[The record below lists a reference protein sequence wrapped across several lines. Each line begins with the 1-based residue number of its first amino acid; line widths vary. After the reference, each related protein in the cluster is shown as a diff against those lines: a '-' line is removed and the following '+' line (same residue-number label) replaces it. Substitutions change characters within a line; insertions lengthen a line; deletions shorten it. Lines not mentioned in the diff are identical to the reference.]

1 MKRKQKDEIRV
12 KTIEELKAEVLKRE
26 DEAVRLNLEVQQ
38 AKVKDTTSIKR
49 KMDEI
54 AIIKTIIR
62 EKELGKEAS
71 LK

>member
-1 MKRKQKDEIRV
+1 MKRKQKDEIRG
-12 KTIEELKAEVLKRE
+12 KTIEELKTEVLKRE
-26 DEAVRLNLEVQQ
+26 DEAVRLKMEVQQ
-38 AKVKDTTSIKR
+38 AKVKDTSSIQR

-62 EKELGKEAS
+62 EKELEKEAS